1 MHVLKDA
8 AAGLLQGEEE
18 ELLQGEEEDA
28 RLQGNESIDCAR
40 ARAGRGLLKPLP
52 PRITQVSFAFD
63 WSLLLIFSPIFLT
76 LLKLVPPRITRVSFA
91 L

>member
-52 PRITQVSFAFD
+52 PRITQVSICQGQFFFVRPNKF
-63 WSLLLIFSPIFLT
+63 LI
-76 LLKLVPPRITRVSFA
+76 VSFFFPLA
-91 L
+91 